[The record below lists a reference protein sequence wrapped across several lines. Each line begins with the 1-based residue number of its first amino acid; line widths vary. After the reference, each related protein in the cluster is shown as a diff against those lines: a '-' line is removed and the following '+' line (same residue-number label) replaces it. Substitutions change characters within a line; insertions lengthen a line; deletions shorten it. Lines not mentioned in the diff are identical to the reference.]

1 MNAKLLA
8 KLQALKGGKSL
19 TPPELKEEQSVNPP
33 DAVKNKALPPTP
45 PKKLTKKPELV
56 AALLRRDVH
65 FFDTKPAP
73 KWRVA
78 ALIEAWEASSIPPT
92 TATTEEAPATT
103 ETPEDSP
110 VVQRPKEGLGGYRL
124 TLPWEA
130 SSIPP
135 TTATTEEAPA
145 TTETPED
152 APVVQRPKEGSGG
165 YRLFIDCIPM
175 GKGEVQRLDQILA
188 PIQVQ
193 VSGLD
198 WKRPKGLPTGLEM
211 NWYAMLEYAT
221 GPGII
226 AGSLL
231 EWLADNPLAG
241 DIYVDSF
248 LPSSKAVLEVLMKDA
263 EYVVRSCR

>member
-78 ALIEAWEASSIPPT
+78 ALIEA
-92 TATTEEAPATT
+92 
-103 ETPEDSP
+103 
-110 VVQRPKEGLGGYRL
+110 
-124 TLPWEA
+124 WEA